1 MGSKADPKEAA
12 CEAVVSTPPKSM
24 HRRTGSRDVDVSAI
38 SGLSLSG
45 HRRSGSRDVDV
56 STLSISGHKRTGN
69 RDSEGA
75 GVGGLDQA

>member
-1 MGSKADPKEAA
+1 
-12 CEAVVSTPPKSM
+12 M

-38 SGLSLSG
+38 SSLSLSG

-56 STLSISGHKRTGN
+56 STLSISGHKRTGS